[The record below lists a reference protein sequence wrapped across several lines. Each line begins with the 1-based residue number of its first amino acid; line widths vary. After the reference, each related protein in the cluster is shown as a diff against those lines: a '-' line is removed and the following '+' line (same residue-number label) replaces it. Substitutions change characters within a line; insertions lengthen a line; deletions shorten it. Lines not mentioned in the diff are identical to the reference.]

1 MPMNSPTQHVAHQSR
16 ALEVLSDVYER
27 GAAEPDEDLMVV
39 VLSSLLGLVLFLALF
54 RILLIASEILA
65 PQLIF

>member
-1 MPMNSPTQHVAHQSR
+1 MNSPTQYMAHEAR

-54 RILLIASEILA
+54 RILLVASEILA
-65 PQLIF
+65 PQMMVS